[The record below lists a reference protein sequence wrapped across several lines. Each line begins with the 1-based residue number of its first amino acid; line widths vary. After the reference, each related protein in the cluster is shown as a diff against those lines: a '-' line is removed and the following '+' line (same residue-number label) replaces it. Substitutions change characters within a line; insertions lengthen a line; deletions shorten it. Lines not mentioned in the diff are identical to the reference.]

1 MRFLRFEDTTIN
13 IDRAV
18 RIDDDGIS
26 ISVDFAPAG
35 NLAQPLNLRL
45 EGRDAAA
52 LRQWLA
58 VNAEDM
64 SQLEAGSTGEPLDG
78 PRPYVSPR

>member
-26 ISVDFAPAG
+26 IIVDFAPAG
-35 NLAQPLNLRL
+35 DSVQPLNLRL

-64 SQLEAGSTGEPLDG
+64 SQLGAGSTGEPLDD
-78 PRPYVSPR
+78 PKPYVSPR